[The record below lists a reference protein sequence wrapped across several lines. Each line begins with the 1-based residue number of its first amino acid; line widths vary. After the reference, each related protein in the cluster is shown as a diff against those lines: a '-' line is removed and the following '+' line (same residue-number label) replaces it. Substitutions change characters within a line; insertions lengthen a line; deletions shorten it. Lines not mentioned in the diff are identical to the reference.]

1 MSLMSKFTLSLC
13 LSLPDSVTLEQAL
26 AQTPFVPPS
35 GIMSFSQGWFPI
47 SKRGQEPV
55 FYSEPVEGLN
65 ATRFLFKYGSKKIP
79 SAVLKEALEAKIAR
93 VEEAEGR
100 NVGKKERAQIK
111 EMVRDELLQVTPPSI
126 STAHVLLLRD
136 PFQAASANES
146 MTLLF
151 IEGNHKMQEQVFSQ
165 LISDLRDKIALQV
178 WMPKQSLRSAMTGW
192 VQDQS
197 SVPPPFGIGGQCRI
211 QGNGSEAPVST
222 FSNEDLSCSF
232 VQEQLNEGRVVESL
246 EMFFRLPD
254 SRRDR
259 EMLIPGEDWDARF
272 TLASDGSISR
282 FANISF
288 DCAAVSDT
296 LGDAADFYINGVLM
310 RELAESL
317 TEELGGLA

>member
-13 LSLPDSVTLEQAL
+13 LNVPDSETLEQAL

-35 GIMSFSQGWFPI
+35 GIMSFSQGWFPV

-55 FYSEPVEGLN
+55 RYSEPVEGLH

-79 SAVLKEALEAKIAR
+79 GAVLKEALEAKIAQ
-93 VEEAEGR
+93 VEETEGR
-100 NVGKKERAQIK
+100 SVGKKERAQIK
-111 EMVRDELLQVTPPSI
+111 EMVRDELLQATPPSV
-126 STAHVLLLRD
+126 SSAHVLLLHD
-136 PFQAASANES
+136 PFASAAEY

-165 LISDLRDKIALQV
+165 LIADLRDKIALRV
-178 WMPKQSLRSAMTGW
+178 WMPKQPLRSAMTRW
-192 VQDQS
+192 VQDQDYI
-197 SVPPPFGIGGQCRI
+197 PPLFGIGSQCRI
-211 QGNGSEAPVST
+211 KGNGSEAPVST
-222 FSNEDLSCSF
+222 FSNEDLSRSF
-232 VQEQLNEGRVVESL
+232 VQEQLSEGRGVESV

-254 SRRDR
+254 TSR
-259 EMLIPGEDWDARF
+259 EKEILVPGEEWDARF
-272 TLASDGSISR
+272 TLAADGSISR
-282 FANISF
+282 FANISMDYAAAF
-288 DCAAVSDT
+288 DS